1 MFPIFI
7 FTNGIFLGL
16 LLLIQRSE
24 LRKANVFLALFLF
37 SLSLELAPDLF
48 EEENFPLPETSFF
61 TVPLLFL
68 YAQRVIK
75 GQLNRKQRLW
85 LLPGVLVNLLMMV
98 TGEFEPSMMVIT
110 LMIIPFY
117 AFNLYLLFSL
127 QKQISRHQQQLK
139 EQYANLDTRTLSWM
153 RGLVLIFLVFH
164 FIWVIDDGLLLADV
178 DLPGLA
184 LLAELLTLLSVFW
197 IGYYGLGQKGSA
209 IDLPELTAEV
219 QPPKQEPVRNEA
231 ERKQFQ
237 AVLKELENH
246 KLYLNQELTLR
257 LLAQQLQ
264 VNEKRLSAWINQ
276 YTENNFYHLINQYR
290 VAEFK
295 RQLSAP
301 ENQNFSLLGI
311 AQNAGFRNKSTFYKV
326 FKELEGITPNDYKK
340 GLSDTQ

>member
-24 LRKANVFLALFLF
+24 LRRANVFLALFLI

-75 GQLNRKQRLW
+75 GELHRQQWLW
-85 LLPGVLVNLLMMV
+85 LVPGLLVNLLMLIMGDIEPDMTMV
-98 TGEFEPSMMVIT
+98 A

-127 QKQISRHQQQLK
+127 QKQISKHQQRLK
-139 EQYANLDTRTLSWM
+139 EQYANLDTRTLGWM
-153 RGLVLIFLVFH
+153 RGLVIIFLVFH
-164 FIWVIDDGLLLADV
+164 FVWVIDDGLLLADV
-178 DLPGLA
+178 DIPGLA
-184 LLAELLTLLSVFW
+184 FLAELLTLLSVFW

-209 IDLPELTAEV
+209 LSSPESAQRQES
-219 QPPKQEPVRNEA
+219 PKQESVKNEA
-231 ERKQFQ
+231 EQKQFDQ
-237 AVLKELENH
+237 VLRQLEDH

-257 LLAQQLQ
+257 LLAQQLD

-276 YTENNFYHLINQYR
+276 FTENNFYHLINQYR

-295 RQLSAP
+295 KQLAAP

-340 GLSDTQ
+340 SLTGT